1 MKNGCYRALLALA
14 AVALTVGLSWY
25 AHRPAPPVKE
35 ATWAEVEAQAKEG
48 GYQLITTHELTQL
61 YRQDPGRVLLVD
73 TRQDWEYRTG
83 HIKGAVNFPL
93 EPTRWA
99 EWRSQGPLAVLLGA
113 DKDRALV
120 FY

>member
-1 MKNGCYRALLALA
+1 MMNEFYRALLALA
-14 AVALTVGLSWY
+14 AVLLTIGLSWQ
-25 AHRPAPPVKE
+25 AHRPAPPAKE

-48 GYQLITTHELTQL
+48 GYHLITTEELARL
-61 YRQDPGRVLLVD
+61 YGQDSGRLLLVD

-83 HIKGAVNFPL
+83 HMKGAVNFPL

-99 EWRSQGPLAVLLGA
+99 AWRSKGPMARLLGP
-113 DKDRALV
+113 DKDRAIV